1 MLLLTFIV
9 NQMLGHYWLIEN
21 KIEYKHD
28 VIGLYKRKITSLKS
42 IMSTFQN
49 EAFKM
54 EFVSIGSLG

>member
-1 MLLLTFIV
+1 
-9 NQMLGHYWLIEN
+9 MLGHYWLIEN